1 MKKFNFF
8 TFLIFFVSFIS
19 CKETKN
25 AENNT
30 TENQEIKAN
39 SDEITSLSW
48 LQGSWE
54 NEDKTSI
61 ETWAIQDNQLTGN
74 VYSIKENKIIETL
87 SIENISGKLRYNA
100 TVLAQ
105 NEGKTISF
113 DQKEIGS
120 NSISFYN
127 QNHDYPNT
135 ISYNKTS
142 DKVLSVFISGD
153 NGNFYTYNMTLLD

>member
-1 MKKFNFF
+1 MKKFNVF

-25 AENNT
+25 AEKNT
-30 TENQEIKAN
+30 TDNQEIKAN
-39 SDEITSLSW
+39 SEEIRSLSW

-61 ETWAIQDNQLTGN
+61 ETWAIQENQLIGN

-100 TVLAQ
+100 RVLAQ
-105 NEGKTISF
+105 NDGKTISF
-113 DQKEIGS
+113 DQKDISS
-120 NSISFYN
+120 NSVSFYN
-127 QNHDYPNT
+127 QNHDYPNI
-135 ISYNKTS
+135 ISYNKTT
-142 DKVLSVFISGD
+142 DKVLSVTISGN
-153 NGNFYTYNMTLLD
+153 NGKIFSYKMNLLD